1 MLRTCSNETSTLICD
16 RDKVKQCLVNLL
28 SNALRATSQD
38 GSVTLSSE
46 TINGYVCLSV
56 VDTGI
61 GMNKQDLEQMFERFY
76 RADPSRNKHTGG
88 MGIGLAITKAIV
100 EAHGGKISATSIPNR
115 GTTVTMSFPL
125 RMV

>member
-1 MLRTCSNETSTLICD
+1 MTEVEDS
-16 RDKVKQCLVNLL
+16 KLL
-28 SNALRATSQD
+28 FISVTVD

>member
-1 MLRTCSNETSTLICD
+1 M
-16 RDKVKQCLVNLL
+16 
-28 SNALRATSQD
+28 
-38 GSVTLSSE
+38 
-46 TINGYVCLSV
+46 